1 MARREDRRWGCGYET
16 EEREEMESSCL
27 DGYMEASSWNAGCCT
42 LWNMV
47 LEDLI
52 RAEGRVSV
60 LGGLCRLLQGDV
72 HDGMT
77 LIFTSVL
84 CLN

>member
-1 MARREDRRWGCGYET
+1 MACREDRRWGRGYET

-52 RAEGRVSV
+52 RAGCGVSV
-60 LGGLCRLLQGDV
+60 LGGLYRLLQGDV

-77 LIFTSVL
+77 SIFMTML
-84 CLN
+84 CLD